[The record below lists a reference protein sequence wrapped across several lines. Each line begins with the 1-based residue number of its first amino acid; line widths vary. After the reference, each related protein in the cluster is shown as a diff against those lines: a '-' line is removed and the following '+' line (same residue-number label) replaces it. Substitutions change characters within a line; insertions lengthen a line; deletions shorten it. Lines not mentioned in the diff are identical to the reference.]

1 MSYTD
6 KRWWRTADGRLVEDG
21 DPAAMHLAYGIGDEI
36 TEPADRALVEKAS
49 KAEKPRAKKAAEKP
63 KAQQSEKSKG

>member
-1 MSYTD
+1 MYAD

-21 DPAAMHLAYGIGDEI
+21 DPAGEFLAYGIGDEV
-36 TEPADRALVEKAS
+36 TDPTDRALVEKAS

-63 KAQQSEKSKG
+63 TTQRSEKPKS